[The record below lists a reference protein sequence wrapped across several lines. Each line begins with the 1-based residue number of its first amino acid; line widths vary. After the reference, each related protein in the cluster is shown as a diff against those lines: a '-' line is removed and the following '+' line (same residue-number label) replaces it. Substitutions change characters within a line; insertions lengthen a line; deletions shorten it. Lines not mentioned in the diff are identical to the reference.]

1 MALGACRGS
10 GRSLIFLDTGELRA
24 LDAFTTPVFPVQ
36 GIQGAE
42 GPQGSEY
49 PRRKTLSH
57 IFIPTSSQTTT
68 PIHFLKLA
76 TLHHGPFQVSL
87 PQILAYNPP
96 WLPIAQR

>member
-36 GIQGAE
+36 GIQGVE
-42 GPQGSEY
+42 GPQGSN
-49 PRRKTLSH
+49 SH
-57 IFIPTSSQTTT
+57 TGRHSHTYLYLPALKPTT
-68 PIHFLKLA
+68 PIHFPKLA
-76 TLHHGPFQVSL
+76 TLHHGPFPVSL
-87 PQILAYNPP
+87 PQILAYNSP